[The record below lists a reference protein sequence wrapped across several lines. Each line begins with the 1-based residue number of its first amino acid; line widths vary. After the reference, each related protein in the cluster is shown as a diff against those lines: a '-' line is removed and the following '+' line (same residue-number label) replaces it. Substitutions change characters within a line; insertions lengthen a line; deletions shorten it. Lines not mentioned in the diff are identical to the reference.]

1 MDNSNDRFYF
11 RAEGA
16 WRFLAFYY
24 CLLFDV
30 DGTLLDFNAA
40 EDGALRDTLA
50 HFSLPN
56 TEDEMC
62 IRDRAGLRLGWIAGP
77 KALLDQVSRHRDYS
91 TISCGMID
99 EYLAGIAL
107 EHKEAVIA
115 RNRACLLYTSRC
127 V

>member
-56 TEDEMC
+56 TEDAVSQYHD
-62 IRDRAGLRLGWIAGP
+62 INN
-77 KALLDQVSRHRDYS
+77 ALW
-91 TISCGMID
+91 
-99 EYLAGIAL
+99 AAL
-107 EHKEAVIA
+107 EQGKV
-115 RNRACLLYTSRC
+115 RQACYPAH
-127 V
+127 